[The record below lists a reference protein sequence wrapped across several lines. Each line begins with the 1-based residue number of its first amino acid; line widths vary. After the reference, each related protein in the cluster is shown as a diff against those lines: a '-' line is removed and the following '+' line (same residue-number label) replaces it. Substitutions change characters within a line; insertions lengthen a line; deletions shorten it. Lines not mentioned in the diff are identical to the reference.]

1 MSDLAPVEQQPAGVQ
16 SARPVV
22 LVVDDDVD
30 TVEELSD
37 LVRSMGYPVRK
48 ARDPGLALNM
58 VAESPDIGVVLL
70 DLDVFIA
77 GHAEGVVLE
86 DVHAGEEVVQMCRD
100 DILERHEA
108 LVIDAHEAGQ

>member
-1 MSDLAPVEQQPAGVQ
+1 VSNLAPVEQQPASVQ

-48 ARDPGLALNM
+48 ARIPA
-58 VAESPDIGVVLL
+58 SP
-70 DLDVFIA
+70 
-77 GHAEGVVLE
+77 
-86 DVHAGEEVVQMCRD
+86 
-100 DILERHEA
+100 
-108 LVIDAHEAGQ
+108 